1 MFILNEFKVFIV
13 LMFSVLSFLLVM
25 VSDVRSEPSLDIQ
38 LLNASSKG
46 DLDKVK
52 SLLKQGV
59 DINTVY
65 ENGDTGLILSST
77 NGHLEVVE
85 FLIKSGIDIEAVNQ
99 RGKTSLMLASQDGNI
114 EIVKLLIKSGADV
127 NAKDENEDTAL
138 KWASEYGTLDVL
150 NFLLKSGADVK
161 SKSAYTALQYAV
173 FGRRADY
180 VKALVDAGVNVNRV
194 PVDESSTPLMWASG
208 EGSFDIVKIL
218 VTGGADVNLKI
229 KTGYTALM
237 ISSVSIEGIGEN
249 MDIIRYLV
257 KSGADINVRSNDNT
271 TALMIAAQNGNLAA
285 VSFYI
290 SKGTDMNAKNDEGL
304 TALTLAQK
312 TLAGASEDEL
322 YYYEGV
328 PSVIEF
334 LKKKGAK

>member
-1 MFILNEFKVFIV
+1 MLILNKLKISAQ
-13 LMFSVLSFLLVM
+13 LMFSILSFLLVM

-65 ENGDTGLILSST
+65 DNGDTGLILAST
-77 NGHLEVVE
+77 NGHVDVVE
-85 FLIKSGIDIEAVNQ
+85 FLIKSGINIEAVNQ

-127 NAKDENEDTAL
+127 NAKDENEETAL
-138 KWASEYGTLDVL
+138 KWASEYGTLEVL
-150 NFLLKSGADVK
+150 NILLKSGADIK
-161 SKSAYTALQYAV
+161 GKSAYAALQSAV
-173 FGRRADY
+173 FGRRTDY
-180 VKALVDAGVNVNRV
+180 VKALIDAGVNVNRV
-194 PVDESSTPLMWASG
+194 PVDEGLTVLMWASS

-218 VTGGADVNLKI
+218 VTAGADVNLKI

-237 ISSVSIEGIGEN
+237 AGSVCIEGIDDN
-249 MDIIRYLV
+249 MDVIRYLV
-257 KSGADINVRSNDNT
+257 KAGADIHALSNDNE
-271 TALMIAAQNGNLAA
+271 TALMNAARNGNLAA
-285 VSFYI
+285 VSLYI
-290 SKGTDMNAKNDEGL
+290 SKGADMNAKNNKGL

-312 TLAGASEDEL
+312 TLAGASEEEL